1 MARTISQRELRND
14 SGEIMRAVEA
24 GESFVVT
31 RNGLPLA
38 ELTPLKRRT
47 FVPREEILRALASPP
62 GIDAVRFRADSDAHV
77 DQSVEP
83 RAGVMSLAG
92 CWTPR

>member
-14 SGEIMRAVEA
+14 SGEIMRAVDA
-24 GESFVVT
+24 GASFVVT

-47 FVPREEILRALASPP
+47 FVPREEILRALASPS
-62 GIDAVRFRADSDAHV
+62 GIDAVRFRPTV
-77 DQSVEP
+77 TP
-83 RAGVMSLAG
+83 TWTRASNRA
-92 CWTPR
+92 RE